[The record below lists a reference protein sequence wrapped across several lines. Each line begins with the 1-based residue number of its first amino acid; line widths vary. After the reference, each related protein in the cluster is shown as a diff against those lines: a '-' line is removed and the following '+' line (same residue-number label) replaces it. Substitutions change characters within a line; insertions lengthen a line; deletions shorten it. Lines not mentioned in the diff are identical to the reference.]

1 MKVLVINSGSSS
13 LKYRVYEMPAETL
26 IAKGVVERIG
36 LDGSKLTQE
45 ASGTKTSIEKDAANH
60 GEALEMVIGHLTS
73 GSSSV
78 ITSLDEIGAVGHR
91 AVHGGTEIS
100 GSVLIDDNVIEVI
113 ERFAEMAPLHNPA
126 NLKGMVA
133 CRQKM
138 PGISNVAVFDT
149 AFHQTM
155 PDYAYMYALPYRYYE
170 EYKIRRYGFHGTS
183 HRYVSMRAAELLER
197 PYRHVEMVTCH
208 LGNGSSICAV
218 RNGRSIDTSMG
229 FSPVCGIPMGTRAGD
244 IDPAII
250 TYLQARLKLDRDELD
265 ELLNKESGLKGLS
278 GFSDMRDVEEH
289 ALQRERLPVLAMRML
304 AYSTRKYIGAYTA
317 AMGHLDAVIFT
328 AGIGENDPLLRSMV
342 LHDLEFFGIE
352 MDELRND
359 QTVRGIE
366 GEISAETSR
375 VKVYVIPTNE
385 ELMIARDT
393 YEIVTAET

>member
-1 MKVLVINSGSSS
+1 
-13 LKYRVYEMPAETL
+13 
-26 IAKGVVERIG
+26 
-36 LDGSKLTQE
+36 
-45 ASGTKTSIEKDAANH
+45 
-60 GEALEMVIGHLTS
+60 
-73 GSSSV
+73 
-78 ITSLDEIGAVGHR
+78 
-91 AVHGGTEIS
+91 
-100 GSVLIDDNVIEVI
+100 
-113 ERFAEMAPLHNPA
+113 MAPLHNPA